1 MRPLVYHSVAL
12 RDLFFVTLGIAAVTE
27 LAIQIGTRSGG
38 ERDPSYV
45 WMLAG
50 SFAGIGLAFAAAN
63 VGDRLPGPAWLP
75 AITGI
80 TLMWAGYFLRV
91 WSVRTLGQFFTV
103 EVAVDSDQTL
113 VDTGPYAIMRHPSY
127 TGLLVLYLGLGVALG
142 SYLSVAAALFIPLAA
157 VLNRI
162 DYQERMLLR
171 EMGEAYPSYSARTAR
186 PIPGVW

>member
-12 RDLFFVTLGIAAVTE
+12 RDVFFITLGVAAVTE
-27 LAIQIGTRSGG
+27 LAIQIGARSGG

-50 SFAGIGLAFAAAN
+50 SFAGIGLAFAAVG
-63 VGDRLPGPAWLP
+63 VGDRLPGPAWLS

-80 TLMWAGYFLRV
+80 ALMWAGYVLRV

-103 EVAVDSDQTL
+103 EVTVDSEQTL

-127 TGLLVLYLGLGVALG
+127 TGLLVLYLGLGIALD

-162 DYQERMLLR
+162 DHEERMLRR
-171 EMGEAYPSYSARTAR
+171 EMGEPYRAYSARTAR
-186 PIPGVW
+186 LIPGVW